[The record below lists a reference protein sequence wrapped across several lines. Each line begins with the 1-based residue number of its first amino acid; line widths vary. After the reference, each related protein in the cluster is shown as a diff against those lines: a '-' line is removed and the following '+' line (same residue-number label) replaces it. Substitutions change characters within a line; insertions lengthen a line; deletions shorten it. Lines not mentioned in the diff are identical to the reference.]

1 MKSNSTF
8 LRRALIA
15 DAVASAATGLLMLV
29 AAGRLEQ
36 WLALPADLLRAAG
49 ASLLPFAAIVAWLG
63 LRETISRAA
72 VWIVIG
78 LNALWVID
86 SVALLFT
93 SWVQPA
99 LLGYAFVLAQAA
111 AVAVLAELEYV
122 GLRRATA

>member
-63 LRETISRAA
+63 LRETISRAG
-72 VWIVIG
+72 VWTVIA

>member
-1 MKSNSTF
+1 MKGNSTF
-8 LRRALIA
+8 LRRVLIA
-15 DAVASAATGLLMLV
+15 DAVASAATGLLMLL
-29 AAGRLEQ
+29 AANPLEQ
-36 WLALPADLLRAAG
+36 WLALPSGMLRAAG

-63 LRETISRAA
+63 LRETISRAG
-72 VWIVIG
+72 VWIVIA
-78 LNALWVID
+78 LNAHWVID

>member
-1 MKSNSTF
+1 MKSDTTF
-8 LRRALIA
+8 LRRVLIA
-15 DAVASAATGLLMLV
+15 DAVASAATGLLMLI
-29 AAGRLEQ
+29 AANPLEQ
-36 WLALPADLLRAAG
+36 WLALPAGLLRTAG

-63 LRETISRAA
+63 LRATISRAGVWA
-72 VWIVIG
+72 VIA
-78 LNALWVID
+78 LNAIWVVD

-99 LLGYAFVLAQAA
+99 LLGYVFVLAQAA

>member
-1 MKSNSTF
+1 MKTDTTF

-15 DAVASAATGLLMLV
+15 DAIASAATGLLMLI
-29 AAGRLEQ
+29 AANPLEQ
-36 WLALPADLLRAAG
+36 WLALPSGLLRATG
-49 ASLLPFAAIVAWLG
+49 ASLIPFAAIVAWLA
-63 LRETISRAA
+63 LRETISRAG
-72 VWIVIG
+72 VWIVIA

>member
-1 MKSNSTF
+1 MKSNTTF
-8 LRRALIA
+8 LRRVLIA
-15 DAVASAATGLLMLV
+15 DAAASAATGLLMLI
-29 AAGRLEQ
+29 AANPLEQ
-36 WLALPADLLRAAG
+36 WLALPAGLLRAAG

-63 LRETISRAA
+63 VRETISRAGVWA
-72 VWIVIG
+72 VIA
-78 LNALWVID
+78 LNTIWVVD

-99 LLGYAFVLAQAA
+99 VLGYVFVLAQAA

>member
-8 LRRALIA
+8 LRRVLIA
-15 DAVASAATGLLMLV
+15 DAVASAATGLLMLL
-29 AAGRLEQ
+29 AATPLEH

-49 ASLLPFAAIVAWLG
+49 ASLIPFAAIVGWLA
-63 LRETISRAA
+63 LRETISRAG
-72 VWIVIG
+72 VWIVIA
-78 LNALWVID
+78 LNALWVVD

-93 SWVQPA
+93 GWVQPA
-99 LLGYAFVLAQAA
+99 VLGYAFVLAQAA